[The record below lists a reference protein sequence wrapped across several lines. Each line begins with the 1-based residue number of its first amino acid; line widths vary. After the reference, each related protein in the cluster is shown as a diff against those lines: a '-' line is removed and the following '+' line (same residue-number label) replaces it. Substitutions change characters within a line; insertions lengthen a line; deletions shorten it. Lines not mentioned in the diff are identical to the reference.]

1 MSAPAAVSPSALH
14 PNLSGVQAERVA
26 YLRRAISA
34 GEGSTEVLEAAR
46 ALIDKVIVS
55 RGEDPEYPQE
65 IERRV

>member
-14 PNLSGVQAERVA
+14 PNLSGVQAEWVA

-34 GEGSTEVLEAAR
+34 GEGTEVLEAAR